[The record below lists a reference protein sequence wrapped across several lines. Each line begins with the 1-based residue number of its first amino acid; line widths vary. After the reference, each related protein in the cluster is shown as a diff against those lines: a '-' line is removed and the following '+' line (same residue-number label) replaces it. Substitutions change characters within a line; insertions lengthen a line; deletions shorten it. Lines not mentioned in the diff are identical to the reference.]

1 MWTIELGF
9 ITGVM
14 VGIEFISKEDS
25 GGISAFIM
33 DLGIIRFGIYYDHG
47 EDE

>member
-25 GGISAFIM
+25 GESLPSLWI
-33 DLGIIRFGIYYDHG
+33 
-47 EDE
+47 